1 MMDKVGLADL
11 IYLLL
16 LSIPLLY
23 LPRFLQHEIQAI
35 LLLITHQP
43 EISLAL
49 FSLLFL
55 PGVLLHE
62 TSHFLMARL
71 LGVKT
76 GRFSLIPKKIGTGH
90 LQLGYVETESTD
102 FFRDALIGAAPLFAG
117 CIFIA
122 LAGVYRLEINVLWVS
137 IASGKGYS
145 LGNVFTSLANQPDF
159 WLWFYLIFTVSSTM
173 MPSASDRRAWLPL
186 LLVILIFIGLILFL
200 GAGPWLLAH
209 FGLFIQSAVDSIMIV
224 FGITVII
231 HLILLPPTWITR
243 KIISRVSGYQV
254 VS

>member
-1 MMDKVGLADL
+1 MDKDGLAGL

-35 LLLITHQP
+35 FLLITHQP
-43 EISLAL
+43 EISMVL
-49 FSLLFL
+49 FSLLFF

-71 LGVKT
+71 LGVRT
-76 GRFSLIPKKIGTGH
+76 GRFSLIPRKVGTGR

-102 FFRDALIGAAPLFAG
+102 FIRDALIGAAPLFTG
-117 CIFIA
+117 CVFIA
-122 LAGVYRLEINVLWVS
+122 LAGVYRLEINVLWVNLAEEQLSS
-137 IASGKGYS
+137 IGKI
-145 LGNVFTSLANQPDF
+145 LKMLTDQPDF

-186 LLVILIFIGLILFL
+186 LIVILIFTSMILFF
-200 GAGPWLLAH
+200 GAGPWLLSH
-209 FGLFIQSAVDSIMIV
+209 FGLFIQSAVNSIMVV
-224 FGITVII
+224 FSITVII
-231 HLILLPPTWITR
+231 HVILLPPTWIIR

-254 VS
+254 V

>member
-1 MMDKVGLADL
+1 MDKVGLASL

-16 LSIPLLY
+16 LLIPLLY

-35 LLLITHQP
+35 FLLITHQP
-43 EISLAL
+43 EISMAL

-76 GRFSLIPKKIGTGH
+76 GRFSLIPKKVGTGR

-102 FFRDALIGAAPLFAG
+102 FIRDALIGAAPLLAG

-122 LAGVYRLEINVLWVS
+122 LAGVYRLEINVLWINLAEGQGSSV
-137 IASGKGYS
+137 
-145 LGNVFTSLANQPDF
+145 GNIFTSLAAQPDF

-186 LLVILIFIGLILFL
+186 LLVIVMITGMVLFL
-200 GAGPWLLAH
+200 GVGPWLLSH
-209 FGLFIQSAVDSIMIV
+209 FGLFIQSAINSILIV

-231 HLILLPPTWITR
+231 HVILLPPTWIIR

-254 VS
+254 V

>member
-1 MMDKVGLADL
+1 MDQAGLVGL

-16 LSIPLLY
+16 LMIPLLY

-35 LLLITHQP
+35 LLLLTHQP
-43 EISLAL
+43 EISMVL

-71 LGVKT
+71 LGVRT
-76 GRFSLIPKKIGTGH
+76 GRFSLVPKKVGNGR

-102 FFRDALIGAAPLFAG
+102 FIRDALIGAAPLLTG

-122 LAGVYRLEINVLWVS
+122 LAGVYPLEINALWAYLAEGQGNS
-137 IASGKGYS
+137 I
-145 LGNVFTSLANQPDF
+145 GNIFTYLSNQPDF

-186 LLVILIFIGLILFL
+186 LVVIMIFTGIVLLF
-200 GAGPWLLAH
+200 GAGPWLLSH
-209 FGLFIQSAVDSIMIV
+209 FGLFIESGINSIIIV
-224 FGITVII
+224 FSITVLI
-231 HLILLPPTWITR
+231 HMILLPPAWIIR

-254 VS
+254 V